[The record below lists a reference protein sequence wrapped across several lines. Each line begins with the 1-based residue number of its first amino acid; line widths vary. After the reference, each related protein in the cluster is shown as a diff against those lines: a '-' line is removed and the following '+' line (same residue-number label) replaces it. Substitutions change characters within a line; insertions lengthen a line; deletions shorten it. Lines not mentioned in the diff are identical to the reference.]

1 MFNAPLCLKTFLKN
15 VEIGAYILYMVSTEC
30 RKRFYVPFNLAS
42 SDLLSHVYVA
52 SASLP
57 SQRPGSV
64 Q

>member
-1 MFNAPLCLKTFLKN
+1 M
-15 VEIGAYILYMVSTEC
+15 EIGAYILYMVSTEC